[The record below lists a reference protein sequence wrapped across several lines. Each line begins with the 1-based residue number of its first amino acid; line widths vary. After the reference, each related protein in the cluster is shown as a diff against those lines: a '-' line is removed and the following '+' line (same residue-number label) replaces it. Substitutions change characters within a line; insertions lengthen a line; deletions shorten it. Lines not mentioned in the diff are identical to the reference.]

1 VEKGGREGWEERG
14 KKGKGWRNRRGG
26 KRREGKVREGGLTP
40 TFLYH
45 PPPLHTITNRENFHF
60 KVSNRL
66 STTSAGF
73 Y

>member
-1 VEKGGREGWEERG
+1 MGGKGEEREVRGGEREGEET
-14 KKGKGWRNRRGG
+14 GG
-26 KRREGKVREGGLTP
+26 KRREGKGRERGLTP
-40 TFLYH
+40 TFLYFL
-45 PPPLHTITNRENFHF
+45 PPLHTITNRENFHF